1 MDRFAQLGRIL
12 YGLAMMAFGV
22 QHFLFARTGAGVGP
36 PWFPGRPLRAYL
48 AGAIIFLA
56 GLAITMEKSVR
67 IAAFLLGALLLS
79 FFLFLHLPGLLAHLH
94 DPGKWTSSFEIVAM
108 SEAAFA
114 LAGTLRRRC

>member
-12 YGLAMMAFGV
+12 YGLAMMTFGV

-108 SEAAFA
+108 SGAAFA